1 MKKLI
6 LTAILSMLVAMAA
19 RAADIKVEGT
29 VLSAVD
35 EEPLIG
41 ATVMA
46 EGSSVGTATDI
57 DGNFSL
63 TVPEGSTLV
72 VSYVGFA
79 TKKEKAAPRMRILL
93 SEDSELLNEVV
104 VVGYS
109 SEKKSDLTGSVSVV
123 KMKDVADTPT
133 GNVMQALQGR
143 VSGMTVTTD
152 GTPGGLGT
160 VTSIRGNSSF
170 RSDANGPLYVIDG
183 VMTRENPGTI
193 LNSNDIESI

>member
-93 SEDSELLNEVV
+93 NEDSEVLNEVV

-109 SEKKSDLTGSVSVV
+109 TQKKVDVTGAITAVNVSEIEKQNENNPIK
-123 KMKDVADTPT
+123 A
-133 GNVMQALQGR
+133 MQ
-143 VSGMTVTTD
+143 
-152 GTPGGLGT
+152 GL
-160 VTSIRGNSSF
+160 SLIH
-170 RSDANGPLYVIDG
+170 I
-183 VMTRENPGTI
+183 
-193 LNSNDIESI
+193 